1 VAGATEMRGGI
12 LDPETLLLH
21 DALLEQRT
29 QSLERRQ

>member
-1 VAGATEMRGGI
+1 MRGGI